1 MKTIIIEDKERV
13 EEIIS
18 RCDICYVG
26 ITDLEGDPYVIPMN
40 FGYQDGVIYLHS
52 GPTGSSIDM
61 LNKNNKVCITFSI
74 DHELVFQHPQVACSY
89 RMKAKSVI
97 CRGKVGF
104 IEDLDEKRQA
114 LDIIMKHYIDR
125 EFIYSDPA
133 VKNVKI
139 WGFLLIRSV
148 LKNMRFRIISN
159 SKPALFYFAR
169 CKTSYTPGCTDVVH
183 PGV

>member
-18 RCDICYVG
+18 RCEICYVG

-133 VKNVKI
+133 VEMI
-139 WGFLLIRSV
+139 PTGSESRSTILAMADLSLSSPLPLLAWSG
-148 LKNMRFRIISN
+148 M
-159 SKPALFYFAR
+159 
-169 CKTSYTPGCTDVVH
+169 TGTPSC
-183 PGV
+183 